1 MWATKFVDTTPR
13 WWSTLNGVAKSQV
26 GNDAEEIRVPLTA
39 LAPDPRN
46 PREMSDA
53 ARAGLGVSLEAF
65 GELGMVFNDRTG
77 QWVSGH
83 QRVERLLA
91 AGAVEC
97 VRTGAEG
104 YIEHPKTGERFRV
117 RFVDWD
123 ATKQRMANL
132 AANND
137 RIVGAFTADALAQLK
152 ELEDVEGFAE
162 LELGALE
169 KELSESVGSFD
180 VEPTGAPE
188 LADGDRAPFRQ
199 VTFTLHDDQFEEVDA
214 ALAKAKEKGGSESA
228 VNENSNGNALA
239 FICQGFNRG

>member
-1 MWATKFVDTTPR
+1 MKSVDTPPR

-26 GNDAEEIRVPLTA
+26 GNDAEEIRVPLAA

-83 QRVERLLA
+83 QRVERLHT
-91 AGAVEC
+91 AGAIEC
-97 VRTGAEG
+97 VRTGADS

-132 AANND
+132 AANNRHIAGD
-137 RIVGAFTADALAQLK
+137 FTEDALAQLK
-152 ELEDVEGFAE
+152 ELEDVEGFAD
-162 LELGALE
+162 LQLDALE
-169 KELSESVGSFD
+169 KELAGMAEMPPPDFK
-180 VEPTGAPE
+180 P
-188 LADGDRAPFRQ
+188 GDE
-199 VTFTLHDDQFEEVDA
+199 DDQGRLDE
-214 ALAKAKEKGGSESA
+214 KAPIECPKCHHVFTK
-228 VNENSNGNALA
+228 
-239 FICQGFNRG
+239 

>member
-1 MWATKFVDTTPR
+1 MKSVDTPPR

-26 GNDAEEIRVPLTA
+26 GNDAEEIRVPLAA

-83 QRVERLLA
+83 QRIERLLA

-132 AANND
+132 AANNPHISGD
-137 RIVGAFTADALAQLK
+137 FTADALAQLK
-152 ELEDVEGFAE
+152 ELEGEEGFAD

-169 KELSESVGSFD
+169 KEL
-180 VEPTGAPE
+180 AAE
-188 LADGDRAPFRQ
+188 LDG
-199 VTFTLHDDQFEEVDA
+199 VA
-214 ALAKAKEKGGSESA
+214 AASGDGGGSEDQSA
-228 VNENSNGNALA
+228 EIRENFQIVITCVDENEQSTLLQRFMDEGLKCRAL
-239 FICQGFNRG
+239 I

>member
-1 MWATKFVDTTPR
+1 
-13 WWSTLNGVAKSQV
+13 
-26 GNDAEEIRVPLTA
+26 
-39 LAPDPRN
+39 
-46 PREMSDA
+46 MSDA

-132 AANND
+132 AANNPHISGD
-137 RIVGAFTADALAQLK
+137 FTADALAQLK
-152 ELEDVEGFAE
+152 ELEGEEGFAD

-169 KELSESVGSFD
+169 KEL
-180 VEPTGAPE
+180 
-188 LADGDRAPFRQ
+188 
-199 VTFTLHDDQFEEVDA
+199 A
-214 ALAKAKEKGGSESA
+214 ALGGGEIDDSLFESFSGALGKDSETFSVTLNIPKRHKELFAELPKEEAIDVLVKWLEG
-228 VNENSNGNALA
+228 
-239 FICQGFNRG
+239 RGKP

>member
-1 MWATKFVDTTPR
+1 
-13 WWSTLNGVAKSQV
+13 
-26 GNDAEEIRVPLTA
+26 VPLAA

-132 AANND
+132 AANNPHISGD
-137 RIVGAFTADALAQLK
+137 FTADALAQLK
-152 ELEDVEGFAE
+152 ELEGEEGFAD

-169 KELSESVGSFD
+169 KEL
-180 VEPTGAPE
+180 
-188 LADGDRAPFRQ
+188 
-199 VTFTLHDDQFEEVDA
+199 A
-214 ALAKAKEKGGSESA
+214 ALGGGEGAEDQSAEIRENFQIVITCVDESEQSTLLQRFMD
-228 VNENSNGNALA
+228 EGLKCRAL
-239 FICQGFNRG
+239 I